1 LTTRQEVTVRITKV
15 YTRTGDGGTTRL
27 VGGQEVSKAHPR
39 VEAYGSV
46 DELSAIV
53 GLARTFAGGASKAWP
68 GMSLVAEL
76 LEQVQHDLFVLA
88 GELATLPGD
97 HWEGMPRLAVSDV
110 QRLEHAVDRF
120 NGELSP
126 LEEFILAGGGVVS
139 AYLHQARTVCR
150 RVERQ
155 VVRLAEQPTEDGE
168 PAAVASTLVEYLNR
182 LADLL
187 FVLARWSA
195 STTGEPELTWK
206 RR

>member
-1 LTTRQEVTVRITKV
+1 MRITKV

-53 GLARTFAGGASKAWP
+53 GLARTFAANAAKAWP
-68 GMSLVAEL
+68 SLVELAQL
-76 LEQVQHDLFVLA
+76 LERVQHDLFVLA

-97 HWEGMPRLAVSDV
+97 QWEGMPRLSSADV
-110 QRLEHAVDRF
+110 QRLEAAVDRF
-120 NGELSP
+120 NAELPP

-139 AYLHQARTVCR
+139 AFLHQARTVCR

-155 VVRLAEQPTEDGE
+155 AVRLAEQPAE
-168 PAAVASTLVEYLNR
+168 PGAAAAVDPANLEYLNR

-187 FVLARWSA
+187 FVLARWAARSA
-195 STTGEPELTWK
+195 GEPELTWK
-206 RR
+206 RY